1 MPRFKYEMRDSAG
14 RISSGAIDALTITE
28 AATTIRRRGGVLLD
42 IVPVATGVAGIMQKL
57 RSVSVGGR
65 PGLKDILNFT
75 NQLAVMIKA
84 GIGIRE
90 AIGGITQQ
98 IEKPLFKRTLQL
110 IKADVES
117 GVPFS
122 SALAK
127 HPTVFSTLY
136 VNMIRA
142 SEASGNLGRMLERVA
157 KYLAQSVETRR
168 MVIGAM
174 IYPIIIAVMAIGTTI
189 FMLTFVLPRFTLLF
203 AGKEALLPKPTVV
216 LMAISRFLQNYW
228 YVVVAGIVAL
238 AGALWAVVRTPA
250 GREKWDRIKLHV
262 PLFKKM
268 LRSLY
273 VSRGMY
279 TMAELVSAGVPMLET
294 ISITAEVSGNI
305 VFKNMWLL
313 VHTSVKQGEKIA
325 QPLLRQR
332 LLPPNVVQM
341 ISSGEESGKL
351 GEVMADIAEF
361 YAQELKGAIKT
372 MTAMIEP
379 IMIVIMGAVVGFIAM
394 SIILP
399 IFKMSSL
406 VK

>member
-1 MPRFKYEMRDSAG
+1 MVRQ
-14 RISSGAIDALTITE
+14 
-28 AATTIRRRGGVLLD
+28 RGEVLLD
-42 IVPVATGVAGIMQKL
+42 IAPIETGVAGVMQKL
-57 RSVSVGGR
+57 RSVSFGGG
-65 PGLKDILNFT
+65 PGLKDVLNFT

-84 GIGIRE
+84 GINIRE
-90 AIGGITQQ
+90 AIGGITEQ
-98 IEKPLFKRTLQL
+98 IEKPLFKRTLQSV
-110 IKADVES
+110 KADVES

-122 SALAK
+122 DALAK
-127 HPTVFSTLY
+127 HPTVFSGLY

-168 MVIGAM
+168 MVVGAM
-174 IYPIIIAVMAIGTTI
+174 IYPIIIAVMAVGTTI

-203 AGKEALLPKPTVV
+203 AGKEALLPKPTIV

-228 YVVVAGIVAL
+228 YVVVAGFATL
-238 AGALWAVVRTPA
+238 AGALWTAIRTPS
-250 GREKWDRIKLHV
+250 GKEKWDHIKLHV
-262 PLFKKM
+262 PLFKRM

-294 ISITAEVSGNI
+294 IAITADVSGNS
-305 VFKNMWLL
+305 VFKRMWLS

-325 QPLLRQR
+325 QPLSRQQ

-361 YAQELKGAIKT
+361 YAQELKSAIKT

-379 IMIVIMGAVVGFIAM
+379 IMIVLMGGVVGFIAM

-399 IFKMSSL
+399 IFKMSNL

>member
-1 MPRFKYEMRDSAG
+1 MV
-14 RISSGAIDALTITE
+14 
-28 AATTIRRRGGVLLD
+28 RRRGVALLD
-42 IVPVATGVAGIMQKL
+42 IAPVATGVAGVMQKL
-57 RSVSVGGR
+57 RSVSFGGG
-65 PGLKDILNFT
+65 PGLKDVLNFT

-84 GIGIRE
+84 GINIRE
-90 AIGGITQQ
+90 AIGGITNQ

-110 IKADVES
+110 VKADVES

-122 SALAK
+122 DALAK
-127 HPTVFSTLY
+127 HPAVFSTLY

-157 KYLAQSVETRR
+157 RYLAQSVETRR
-168 MVIGAM
+168 MIVGAM
-174 IYPIIIAVMAIGTTI
+174 IYPIIIAVMAVGTTI

-203 AGKEALLPKPTVV
+203 AGKEALLPKPTII
-216 LMAISRFLQNYW
+216 LMAISSFLQNYW
-228 YVVVAGIVAL
+228 YVVVAATATL
-238 AGALWAVVRTPA
+238 AGALWTAIRTPS
-250 GREKWDRIKLHV
+250 GKEKWDHIKLHM
-262 PLFKKM
+262 PLFKRM

-294 ISITAEVSGNI
+294 IAITADVSGNS
-305 VFKNMWLL
+305 VFKRMWLS

-325 QPLLRQR
+325 QPLSRQQ

-361 YAQELKGAIKT
+361 YAQELKSAIKT

-379 IMIVIMGAVVGFIAM
+379 IMIVLMGGVVGFIAM

-399 IFKMSSL
+399 IFKMSNL